1 MMMNFY
7 PPFLF
12 GRVRVKYV
20 SDDFKQVKVRVKSS
34 LLNTN
39 LSRTMFGGTMFSA
52 ADPFYALM
60 YWQNFAHQYQQKVR
74 VWLKSAEIK
83 YKKPAVGDMYLD
95 FKISQEDVERV
106 KLGLETKGKHNETH
120 VVHLTDD
127 QGDVCATV
135 ELVTY
140 IGLP

>member
-1 MMMNFY
+1 MNFY

-20 SDDFKQVKVRVKSS
+20 SDDFKQVKVRV
-34 LLNTN
+34 
-39 LSRTMFGGTMFSA
+39 
-52 ADPFYALM
+52 
-60 YWQNFAHQYQQKVR
+60 
-74 VWLKSAEIK
+74 WLKSA
-83 YKKPAVGDMYLD
+83 VGDRYLD
-95 FKISQEDVERV
+95 FKISQEDLERV

-120 VVHLTDD
+120 VVHLIDK